1 MRAPPNLLADA
12 VKFPKHVCGDF
23 SLTILPELQALSRP
37 QRAVFVA
44 SLLGWALDAFDF
56 FLVVFVVRSIAA
68 DFHAQVA
75 DVAYAI
81 TLTLM
86 FRPLGALIFGWLAD
100 RFGRRPVLMA
110 DILLYSGLEL
120 GAAFAPSLGWFLVLR
135 ALFGIAMG
143 GEWGVGSSLV
153 MESIP
158 AGSRGVVSGILQ
170 QGYALGYLLAAVVYG
185 LFFDLLGW
193 RGMFVIGT
201 LPALLVV
208 YIRLGVQESP
218 AWERRRARTGAAGI
232 LASVRGHWKLFLYVI
247 ALMTAF
253 NFLAHGTQDLYPTLL
268 QAQRKLSTHVVS
280 AVAIMANLGAI
291 AGGIFFGT
299 LSQRLGRRRAIM
311 AAAIFAVPMIPLWAY
326 AVAPVWIA
334 CGAFLIQFG
343 VQGAWGVVPA
353 HLNELSPEAV
363 RGTFPGLAYQLGNLI
378 ASSNAVFQAK
388 AAAASGGNYALVL
401 AVTAAITAA
410 VLVVLTYRGPEAREA
425 VL

>member
-1 MRAPPNLLADA
+1 
-12 VKFPKHVCGDF
+12 
-23 SLTILPELQALSRP
+23 LTILPELQALSRP
-37 QRAVFVA
+37 QRAVFFA

-56 FLVVFVVRSIAA
+56 FLVVFVIRSIAA

-158 AGSRGVVSGILQ
+158 AASRGVVSGILQ
-170 QGYALGYLLAAVVYG
+170 QGYALGYLLAGVVYG
-185 LFFDLLGW
+185 LFFDLVGW

-218 AWERRRARTGAAGI
+218 AWERRRTRTGAAGI
-232 LASVRGHWKLFLYVI
+232 VASVRGHWKLFVYVI
-247 ALMTAF
+247 VLMTAF

-268 QAQRKLSTHVVS
+268 QAQRKLSTHIVS

-291 AGGIFFGT
+291 AGGIFFGA
-299 LSQRLGRRRAIM
+299 LSQRVGRRRAIM
-311 AAAIFAVPMIPLWAY
+311 AAAIFALPMIPLWAY

-378 ASSNAVFQAK
+378 ASSNAVFQAR

-401 AVTAAITAA
+401 AVTAAITAV
-410 VLVVLTYRGPEAREA
+410 VLVVLTYRGPEAMEA
-425 VL
+425 VF